1 MKRVGTFAVVAVLSM
16 LVWIESAPAIGLRV
30 LPPAP
35 AAAVSF
41 SVVPFE
47 FDPFDTRLVAA
58 LWKGG
63 IGCPTNATW
72 TPDGTTFNPYSDPA
86 CLTGDSGDM
95 QNQGLL
101 LAKTGPTENF
111 ASAGAE
117 LPGTEGIILTE
128 LGYDLRKPGVNIADP
143 RGSWCGAG
151 APRFNVTI
159 NGVEYFV
166 GCASSATPPA
176 TDVPGNDWQRLTWGG
191 TAPLIGV
198 NSQTG
203 MPEVISGRVV
213 ECIQIIFDEGETQF
227 GAPLG
232 FGLAVL
238 DNINV
243 NGTRVG
249 RAP

>member
-1 MKRVGTFAVVAVLSM
+1 MKKLAILVAFALFSS
-16 LVWIESAPAIGLRV
+16 LAPAG
-30 LPPAP
+30 
-35 AAAVSF
+35 AALAF
-41 SVVPFE
+41 FTVVPAE

-72 TPDGTTFNPYSDPA
+72 TPDGTTFNTYSDPA
-86 CLTGDSGDM
+86 CLTGDSLDDH
-95 QNQGLL
+95 NQGLL

-111 ASAGAE
+111 AAAGAD
-117 LPGTEGIILTE
+117 LPGTAGIVLDE
-128 LGYDLRKPGVNIADP
+128 LGYDLRKPGVNRLDP
-143 RGSWCGAG
+143 RGSWCDGG

-159 NGVEYFV
+159 NGVVFFV
-166 GCASSATPPA
+166 ACASSANPP
-176 TDVPGNDWQRLTWGG
+176 TSDMPGNDWQRLTWGG
-191 TAPLIGV
+191 GMPMVNPILGT

-203 MPEVISGRVV
+203 MVENIRGRTVD
-213 ECIQIIFDEGETQF
+213 CIEIVFDEGETQF
-227 GAPLG
+227 SAPLG

-249 RAP
+249 RP